1 MVISFTNGSRV
12 AGERSASVDI
22 KTIELL
28 AAILFVL
35 IALVGGGFVV
45 KEVTIPRVPGW
56 ARVVSALL
64 GLLFLLLFFAPWED
78 GEPDSYRFAWG
89 GSDESRHGLVL
100 TDLLAAAPHDPPRL
114 HDPLEVRFSLRNG
127 AEATTKLA
135 ATFVVGR
142 DPDGNNRDFGHSNE
156 GRRLRP
162 GERVETTGI
171 ILLDAPGVW
180 TFGPSYDLGD
190 ETYPGEWHR
199 FPVRVEPR

>member
-1 MVISFTNGSRV
+1 MAAAV
-12 AGERSASVDI
+12 ERSVSVDI

-45 KEVTIPRVPGW
+45 KEVTIPKVPGW

-64 GLLFLLLFFAPWED
+64 GLLFLLLFFAPWEG
-78 GEPDSYRFAWG
+78 GETGSYRYAWS

-100 TDLLAAAPHDPPRL
+100 TDLLATAPHDPPRL

-127 AEATTKLA
+127 TGATIKLA

-142 DPDGNNRDFGHSNE
+142 DPEGGNRDFGHSNE
-156 GRRLRP
+156 GRLVRP
-162 GERVETTGI
+162 AERVETTGV

-180 TFGPSYDLGD
+180 TVGPSYDLGN

-199 FPVRVEPR
+199 FPVRAAPR